1 MGMATLRKNV
11 VTRLYV
17 VHCMVNG
24 KKHNEFVEAESDDTA
39 KLKAKANLEREYEGI
54 GDYKL
59 VSLERVSPD
68 ED

>member
-1 MGMATLRKNV
+1 MATLRKNV
-11 VTRLYV
+11 VTHLYV

-24 KKHNEFVEAESDDTA
+24 RRHNEFVEAESDDTA
-39 KLKAKANLEREYEGI
+39 KLKAKANLDREYGGI

-59 VSLERVSPD
+59 VDLERINPD